1 MKQYRLART
10 CSLAAALLAVSA
22 ITHAHDGQH
31 AAVVYAG
38 EGSAKGLCAAIVED
52 DVLRLKGSLRSL
64 RSSGHRT
71 ERVHEQYE
79 CNSMAL
85 DEFAFSMGSDATG
98 SYLESLYEGPK
109 GTVRI
114 EQVGSIEE

>member
-10 CSLAAALLAVSA
+10 CSLAAALITVSTLAQ
-22 ITHAHDGQH
+22 AHDGRH

-38 EGSAKGLCAAIVED
+38 EGSAKGLCAAIIED
-52 DVLRLKGSLRSL
+52 DVLRLKGALRSL

-71 ERVHEQYE
+71 ERVHEQYA

-98 SYLESLYEGPK
+98 SYLENLYEGPE

-114 EQVGSIEE
+114 EQVGSIEQ